1 MEIGVVWNYAHAMT
15 DANQIMHYSRI
26 MPLAGGQRYHTS
38 TSVFLNEVI
47 KLAISLTMVRMPL
60 EKSGVG
66 SCADNSIGN
75 VRDVKITSVE
85 YHYRNA
91 LAHLDDRY
99 IHQ

>member
-1 MEIGVVWNYAHAMT
+1 MEIGVDWKHDHAT
-15 DANQIMHYSRI
+15 ANANQIMHYSRI

-47 KLAISLTMVRMPL
+47 KLTISLTMVRMRL
-60 EKSGVG
+60 EKLGVG
-66 SCADNSIGN
+66 PYADNSIGN
-75 VRDVKITSVE
+75 VRDVKITSIE
-85 YHYRNA
+85 HYDRNA